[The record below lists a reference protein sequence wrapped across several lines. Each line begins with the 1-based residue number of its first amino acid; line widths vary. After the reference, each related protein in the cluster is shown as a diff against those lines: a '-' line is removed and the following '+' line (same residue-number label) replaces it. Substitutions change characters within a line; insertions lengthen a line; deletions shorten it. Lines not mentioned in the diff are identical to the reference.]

1 MQKEQPAPS
10 LSAEAAGSSQPE
22 RIRAALLREIE
33 SGTLQP
39 GAMVDEKEL
48 ADRFG
53 VSRTP
58 VREALLTLA
67 AQHLV
72 RIVPRS
78 GIHVH
83 APAAS
88 ELVSML
94 EALSEL
100 EAVVARLC
108 TLRMDHAQRDRM
120 QRLCKATR
128 DVAGKGERHAYEAAN
143 EKFHEALYEGCG
155 NEVVVEQVRQLRL
168 RLAAFRR
175 KVRDQPGRLHSS
187 AAEHEEV
194 VAGIAG
200 NDPERAAQAM
210 REHIIAKGRAFAD
223 LLLVPPAVG
232 ASGRR

>member
-1 MQKEQPAPS
+1 MQLEETSVGVSDAT
-10 LSAEAAGSSQPE
+10 SQPE
-22 RIRAALLREIE
+22 RIRLALLQSIE
-33 SGTLQP
+33 AGDLLP
-39 GAMVDEKEL
+39 GDAVDEKAL
-48 ADRFG
+48 AGRFG

-67 AQHLV
+67 AQQLV

-108 TLRMDHAQRDRM
+108 AFRMTPEQRDRM
-120 QRLCKATR
+120 QRLTEATR
-128 DVAGKGERHAYEAAN
+128 EAAAAGDRHGYETEN
-143 EKFHEALYEGCG
+143 RHFHDALYEGCG
-155 NEVVVEQVRQLRL
+155 NPVIVEQVRQLRL

-175 KVRDQPGRLHSS
+175 RVRDQPGRLQS
-187 AAEHEEV
+187 AAMEHDAV
-194 VAGIAG
+194 VTAIVG
-200 NDPERAAQAM
+200 NDAERAAQAM

-223 LLLVPPAVG
+223 MLLAPAH
-232 ASGRR
+232 APAEAARR

>member
-1 MQKEQPAPS
+1 MQLEET
-10 LSAEAAGSSQPE
+10 SASDATSQPE
-22 RIRAALLREIE
+22 RIRSALLQAIE
-33 SGTLQP
+33 AGELLP
-39 GAMVDEKEL
+39 GDAVDEKAL

-108 TLRMDHAQRDRM
+108 ALRMDPAQRDRM
-120 QRLCKATR
+120 QRLTEATR
-128 DVAGKGERHAYEAAN
+128 TAAAAGDRHGYETEN
-143 EKFHEALYEGCG
+143 GRFHDALYDGCG
-155 NEVVVEQVRQLRL
+155 NPVVVEQVRQLRL

-175 KVRDQPGRLHSS
+175 RVRDQPGRLQS
-187 AAEHEEV
+187 AAMEHDAV
-194 VAGIAG
+194 VMAIVDSDA
-200 NDPERAAQAM
+200 ERAAQAM

-223 LLLVPPAVG
+223 LLLAPVNNVAGAV
-232 ASGRR
+232 RR

>member
-1 MQKEQPAPS
+1 MPILASSPD
-10 LSAEAAGSSQPE
+10 ATTSQPE
-22 RIRAALLREIE
+22 RIRAALLLAIE
-33 SGTLQP
+33 GGTLQP
-39 GAMVDEKEL
+39 GDAVDEKEL

-88 ELVSML
+88 ELVGML
-94 EALSEL
+94 EALSET

-108 TLRMDHAQRDRM
+108 ALRMDPTQRERM
-120 QRLCKATR
+120 QRLADATR
-128 DVAGKGERHAYEAAN
+128 EAAAQGDRLAYEAAN
-143 EKFHEALYEGCG
+143 DLFHEALYEGCG
-155 NEVVVEQVRQLRL
+155 NQIVVEQVRQLRL

-175 KVRDQPGRLHSS
+175 RVRDQPGRLQSS
-187 AAEHEEV
+187 AAEHDAV
-194 VAGIAG
+194 VAGIVDSDA
-200 NDPERAAQAM
+200 ERASQAM
-210 REHIIAKGRAFAD
+210 REHIVAKGRAFAD
-223 LLLVPPAVG
+223 LLWAP
-232 ASGRR
+232 ASGAAATARR

>member
-1 MQKEQPAPS
+1 MQEHKRNAES
-10 LSAEAAGSSQPE
+10 SASQPE
-22 RIRAALLREIE
+22 RIRTALLQAIE
-33 SGTLQP
+33 AGRLLP
-39 GAMVDEKEL
+39 GDAVDEKEL
-48 ADRFG
+48 ADQFG

-67 AQHLV
+67 AQQLV

-83 APAAS
+83 APAAA

-108 TLRMDHAQRDRM
+108 ALRMDPPQRE
-120 QRLCKATR
+120 RLKRLSDATQLAAAR
-128 DVAGKGERHAYEAAN
+128 KDRHAYEASN
-143 EKFHEALYEGCG
+143 EEFHEALYLGCG
-155 NEVVVEQVRQLRL
+155 NDILVDQVRQLRL

-175 KVRDQPGRLHSS
+175 KVRDQPGRLQSA
-187 AAEHEEV
+187 AAEHAEV
-194 VAGIAG
+194 VAGILS
-200 NDPERAAQAM
+200 NDVDHAAQSM

-223 LLLVPPAVG
+223 MLLQPG
-232 ASGRR
+232 ASGTGRH

>member
-1 MQKEQPAPS
+1 MQTEET
-10 LSAEAAGSSQPE
+10 SASDATSQPE
-22 RIRAALLREIE
+22 RIRSALLQAIE
-33 SGTLQP
+33 AGELLP
-39 GAMVDEKEL
+39 GDAVDEKAL

-78 GIHVH
+78 GIYVH

-108 TLRMDHAQRDRM
+108 ALRMDPGQRDRM
-120 QRLCKATR
+120 QRLTEATR
-128 DVAGKGERHAYEAAN
+128 QAAAAGDRHGYETEN
-143 EKFHEALYEGCG
+143 GHFHDALYEGCG
-155 NEVVVEQVRQLRL
+155 NPVVVEQVRQLRL

-175 KVRDQPGRLHSS
+175 RVRDQPGRLLS
-187 AAEHEEV
+187 AAVEHDAV
-194 VAGIAG
+194 VAAIVDSDA
-200 NDPERAAQAM
+200 ERAAQAM

-223 LLLVPPAVG
+223 LLLAPASAPAGQV
-232 ASGRR
+232 RR

>member
-1 MQKEQPAPS
+1 MQVDPELEQS
-10 LSAEAAGSSQPE
+10 LSDISTSQPE
-22 RIRAALLREIE
+22 RIRMALLQAIE
-33 SGTLQP
+33 GGQLMP
-39 GAMVDEKEL
+39 GDAVDEKEL

-67 AQHLV
+67 AQQLV

-78 GIHVH
+78 GIYVH
-83 APAAS
+83 APAPS

-108 TLRMDHAQRDRM
+108 TLRMNPEQRTHLKAHAE
-120 QRLCKATR
+120 ATR
-128 DVAGKGERHAYEAAN
+128 NAAMHSDRLAYESSN
-143 EKFHEALYEGCG
+143 ERFHDALYQNCG
-155 NEVVVEQVRQLRL
+155 NEVVVEHVRQLRL

-175 KVRDQPGRLHSS
+175 KVRDQPGRLKS
-187 AAEHEEV
+187 AATEHDEV
-194 VAGIAG
+194 VAGIIA

-210 REHIIAKGRAFAD
+210 REHIIAKGRAFAEM
-223 LLLVPPAVG
+223 LLEPIVNKGAV
-232 ASGRR
+232 RR

>member
-1 MQKEQPAPS
+1 MQLEET
-10 LSAEAAGSSQPE
+10 SAGTNDAISQPE
-22 RIRAALLREIE
+22 RIRLALLQSIE
-33 SGTLQP
+33 GGDLLP
-39 GAMVDEKEL
+39 GDAVDERAL

-108 TLRMDHAQRDRM
+108 AFRMTPEQRDRM
-120 QRLCKATR
+120 QRLTDATR
-128 DVAGKGERHAYEAAN
+128 KAAAAGDRHGYETEN
-143 EKFHEALYEGCG
+143 RHFHDALYEGCG
-155 NEVVVEQVRQLRL
+155 NPVIVEQVRQLRL

-175 KVRDQPGRLHSS
+175 KVRDQPGRLQS
-187 AAEHEEV
+187 AAMEHDAV
-194 VAGIAG
+194 VTAIVG
-200 NDPERAAQAM
+200 NDAERAVQAM

-223 LLLVPPAVG
+223 MLLAPAH
-232 ASGRR
+232 APAEAARR

>member
-1 MQKEQPAPS
+1 MQLVET
-10 LSAEAAGSSQPE
+10 SASDATSQPE
-22 RIRAALLREIE
+22 RIRLVLLQAIE
-33 SGTLQP
+33 SGELLP
-39 GAMVDEKEL
+39 GDAVDEKSL

-83 APAAS
+83 APAAP

-108 TLRMDHAQRDRM
+108 ALRMDPGQRDRM
-120 QRLCKATR
+120 QRLAEATR
-128 DVAGKGERHAYEAAN
+128 KAAAAGDRHGYETEN
-143 EKFHEALYEGCG
+143 QRFHDALYEGCG
-155 NEVVVEQVRQLRL
+155 NPVVVEQVRQLRL

-175 KVRDQPGRLHSS
+175 KVRDQPGRLQS
-187 AAEHEEV
+187 AAMEHDAV
-194 VAGIAG
+194 VTAVVD
-200 NDPERAAQAM
+200 NDAERAAQAM

-223 LLLVPPAVG
+223 MLLAPANTL
-232 ASGRR
+232 AAAARR

>member
-1 MQKEQPAPS
+1 MQLEET
-10 LSAEAAGSSQPE
+10 SAADTASQPE
-22 RIRAALLREIE
+22 RIRAALLQAIE
-33 SGTLQP
+33 AGELLP
-39 GAMVDEKEL
+39 GAAVDEKAL

-58 VREALLTLA
+58 VREALLSLA

-108 TLRMDHAQRDRM
+108 AIRMDPAQRDRM
-120 QRLCKATR
+120 QRLAEATR
-128 DVAGKGERHAYEAAN
+128 RAAAAGDRHGYEADN
-143 EKFHEALYEGCG
+143 GHFHEALYEGCG
-155 NEVVVEQVRQLRL
+155 NAIVVEQVRQLRL

-175 KVRDQPGRLHSS
+175 RVRDQPGRLLS
-187 AAEHEEV
+187 AAMEHDAV
-194 VAGIAG
+194 VAAIVDSDA
-200 NDPERAAQAM
+200 ERAAQAM

-223 LLLVPPAVG
+223 LLLAPAN
-232 ASGRR
+232 APDGRTVR

>member
-1 MQKEQPAPS
+1 MPAPAS
-10 LSAEAAGSSQPE
+10 TADAMTSQPE
-22 RIRAALLREIE
+22 RIRAALLSAIE
-33 SGTLQP
+33 GGTLQP
-39 GAMVDEKEL
+39 GDAVDEKEL

-58 VREALLTLA
+58 VREALLGLA
-67 AQHLV
+67 AQQLV

-83 APAAS
+83 APAAA

-108 TLRMDHAQRDRM
+108 ALRMDPTQRKQLD
-120 QRLCKATR
+120 RLCKATR
-128 DVAGKGERHAYEAAN
+128 KAADAGDRLAFEAAN
-143 EKFHEALYEGCG
+143 TLFHEALYEGCG
-155 NEVVVEQVRQLRL
+155 NEILVDQVRQLRM

-175 KVRDQPGRLHSS
+175 KVRDQPGRLQSS
-187 AAEHEEV
+187 AAEHEAV
-194 VAGIAG
+194 VTGIAG
-200 NDPERAAQAM
+200 NDAEGTAQAM

-223 LLLVPPAVG
+223 LLLTPGLA
-232 ASGRR
+232 ASLGRR

>member
-1 MQKEQPAPS
+1 MQLVET
-10 LSAEAAGSSQPE
+10 SASDATSQPE
-22 RIRAALLREIE
+22 RIRLALLQAIE
-33 SGTLQP
+33 SGELLP
-39 GAMVDEKEL
+39 GDAVDEKSL

-83 APAAS
+83 APAAP

-108 TLRMDHAQRDRM
+108 ALRMDPGQRDRM
-120 QRLCKATR
+120 QRLAEATR
-128 DVAGKGERHAYEAAN
+128 KAAAAGDRHGYETEN
-143 EKFHEALYEGCG
+143 QRFHDALYEGCG
-155 NEVVVEQVRQLRL
+155 NPVVVEQVRQLRL

-175 KVRDQPGRLHSS
+175 KVRDQPGRLQS
-187 AAEHEEV
+187 AAMEHDAV
-194 VAGIAG
+194 VTAIVD
-200 NDPERAAQAM
+200 NDAERAAQAM

-223 LLLVPPAVG
+223 MLLAPANTL
-232 ASGRR
+232 AAAARR

>member
-1 MQKEQPAPS
+1 MQLVET
-10 LSAEAAGSSQPE
+10 SASDATSQPE
-22 RIRAALLREIE
+22 RIRLVLLQAIE
-33 SGTLQP
+33 SGELLP
-39 GAMVDEKEL
+39 GDAVDEKSL

-83 APAAS
+83 APAAP

-108 TLRMDHAQRDRM
+108 ALRMDPGQRDRM
-120 QRLCKATR
+120 QRLAEATR
-128 DVAGKGERHAYEAAN
+128 KAAAAGDRHGYETEN
-143 EKFHEALYEGCG
+143 QRFHDALYEGCG
-155 NEVVVEQVRQLRL
+155 NPVVVEQVRQLRL

-175 KVRDQPGRLHSS
+175 KVRDQPGRLQS
-187 AAEHEEV
+187 AAMEHDAV
-194 VAGIAG
+194 VTAIVD
-200 NDPERAAQAM
+200 NDAERAAQAM

-223 LLLVPPAVG
+223 MLLAPANTL
-232 ASGRR
+232 AAAARR